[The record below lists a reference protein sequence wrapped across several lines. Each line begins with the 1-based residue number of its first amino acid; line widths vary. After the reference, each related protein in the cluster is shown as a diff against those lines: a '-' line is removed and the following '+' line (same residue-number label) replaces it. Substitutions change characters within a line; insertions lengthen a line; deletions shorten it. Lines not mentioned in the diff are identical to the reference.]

1 MRLPQ
6 IVEAKGIRVLTTK
19 QIAEE
24 YGARE
29 IQISQN
35 FTNNRSR
42 FIEGKHYIS
51 LSGDELR
58 AFKKHFEKIELVNSR
73 TSHLYLWTEKGA
85 LLHAKSLNTDKA
97 WEVYDYLVDFYFRA
111 KEQPQSQPPE
121 PQTYREKREAALAE
135 ARKKEAEHVAKPL
148 MIEVVDMPQ
157 NVEGQKIIQDIRKRI
172 YAMEVL
178 LDESNRYASKE
189 SFHEC
194 RDGISRAFMSLVPL
208 MTSFYKFEPKLIEKP
223 Y

>member
-1 MRLPQ
+1 MQLPQ
-6 IVEAKGIRVLTTK
+6 IIEAKGIRVLTTK

-35 FTNNRSR
+35 FTNNRMR

-58 AFKKHFEKIELVNSR
+58 AFKKHFEKIELVNNR

-97 WEVYDYLVDFYFRA
+97 WEVYDYLVDFYFRKKSEPATETKTEETQANIDSGYPKWIKPA
-111 KEQPQSQPPE
+111 KATLVDVPE
-121 PQTYREKREAALAE
+121 NKKAQELIVTM
-135 ARKKEAEHVAKPL
+135 RKYL
-148 MIEVVDMPQ
+148 ISMD
-157 NVEGQKIIQDIRKRI
+157 G
-172 YAMEVL
+172 L
-178 LDESNRYASKE
+178 LDVYNMYLTKEEFDKAASVVQCIGEKIY
-189 SFHEC
+189 
-194 RDGISRAFMSLVPL
+194 RTGIDLHRFQ
-208 MTSFYKFEPKLIEKP
+208 PKLVEK
-223 Y
+223 YL

>member
-1 MRLPQ
+1 MQLPQ
-6 IVEAKGIRVLTTK
+6 VVEAKGIRVLTTK

-35 FTNNRSR
+35 FTNNRTR

-111 KEQPQSQPPE
+111 KEKQEMELSLPQEHQKKMKVPAMEIGAEKTPKQIGFDIAPLFRELLTLLPE
-121 PQTYREKREAALAE
+121 EALDEMEKVFRGSESKVIKLASTAILAE
-135 ARKKEAEHVAKPL
+135 K
-148 MIEVVDMPQ
+148 M
-157 NVEGQKIIQDIRKRI
+157 KRQL
-172 YAMEVL
+172 A
-178 LDESNRYASKE
+178 
-189 SFHEC
+189 
-194 RDGISRAFMSLVPL
+194 
-208 MTSFYKFEPKLIEKP
+208 
-223 Y
+223 

>member
-1 MRLPQ
+1 MQLPKV
-6 IVEAKGIRVLTTK
+6 IEARGIRVLTTK
-19 QIAEE
+19 QLANE

-42 FIEGKHYIS
+42 FIEGKHYVS

-58 AFKKHFEKIELVNSR
+58 AFKKHFENFELVNSR

-111 KEQPQSQPPE
+111 KEKTE
-121 PQTYREKREAALAE
+121 PVQKAPIPS
-135 ARKKEAEHVAKPL
+135 KPL
-148 MIEVVDMPQ
+148 MRTVVDIPENPKAQEAIKEIRKAISAIEIMLDECNGYIGEETYRRYRNGVADAFQALMIRVTRYLEITP
-157 NVEGQKIIQDIRKRI
+157 KII
-172 YAMEVL
+172 
-178 LDESNRYASKE
+178 
-189 SFHEC
+189 
-194 RDGISRAFMSLVPL
+194 
-208 MTSFYKFEPKLIEKP
+208 EKQ